1 MDGSYA
7 NDAVQSSAKMT
18 RDQALRVLGR
28 RIAELRR
35 EKGLT
40 QETLAE
46 AMGVS
51 RNHVA
56 DIELGTRNTGVWSL
70 LLICRALGLPPA
82 EVFEDFSPAALK
94 RLGR

>member
-1 MDGSYA
+1 
-7 NDAVQSSAKMT
+7 MT
-18 RDQALRVLGR
+18 REEALKTLGR

-40 QETLAE
+40 QEALAE

-56 DIELGTRNTGVWSL
+56 DIELGARNTGVWSVL
-70 LLICRALGLPPA
+70 LVCKALSVTPA
-82 EVFEDFSPAALK
+82 AVFEDFTGAVVR

>member
-1 MDGSYA
+1 M
-7 NDAVQSSAKMT
+7 K
-18 RDQALRVLGR
+18 REEALKTLGR
-28 RIAELRR
+28 RIAALRR

-40 QETLAE
+40 QEALAE

-70 LLICRALGLPPA
+70 LLICRAMKVLPA
-82 EVFEDFSPAALK
+82 EIFSDFTFSKK
-94 RLGR
+94 RSGGR

>member
-1 MDGSYA
+1 
-7 NDAVQSSAKMT
+7 MT
-18 RDQALRVLGR
+18 RDEALKTLGR

-40 QETLAE
+40 QEALAE

-56 DIELGTRNTGVWSL
+56 DIELGVRNTGVWSL
-70 LLICRALGLPPA
+70 LLICKALGVAPGAL
-82 EVFEDFSPAALK
+82 FEDFGAGVLK
-94 RLGR
+94 RLER

>member
-1 MDGSYA
+1 
-7 NDAVQSSAKMT
+7 MT
-18 RDQALRVLGR
+18 RDEALKTLGR

-40 QETLAE
+40 QEALAE

-56 DIELGTRNTGVWSL
+56 DIELGVRNTGVWSL
-70 LLICRALGLPPA
+70 LLICKALAVAPGVL
-82 EVFEDFSPAALK
+82 FQDFGTNLVR
-94 RLGR
+94 RLSR

>member
-1 MDGSYA
+1 MR
-7 NDAVQSSAKMT
+7 
-18 RDQALRVLGR
+18 RDEALKTLGR

-40 QETLAE
+40 QEALAE

-56 DIELGTRNTGVWSL
+56 DIELGTRNTGVWSI
-70 LLICRALGLPPA
+70 LLICRALSLSPA
-82 EVFEDFSPAALK
+82 LLFEDFTSSALR
-94 RLGR
+94 RLSR

>member
-1 MDGSYA
+1 
-7 NDAVQSSAKMT
+7 MT
-18 RDQALRVLGR
+18 RDEALKTLGR

-40 QETLAE
+40 QEALAE

-56 DIELGTRNTGVWSL
+56 DIELGVRNTGVWSL
-70 LLICRALGLPPA
+70 LLICRALATEPSSLFSDFTPPA
-82 EVFEDFSPAALK
+82 LR
-94 RLGR
+94 RLRR

>member
-1 MDGSYA
+1 
-7 NDAVQSSAKMT
+7 MT
-18 RDQALRVLGR
+18 RDEALKTLGR

-35 EKGLT
+35 EKGLS
-40 QETLAE
+40 QESLAE

-70 LLICRALGLPPA
+70 LLICRALAIAPGAL
-82 EVFEDFSPAALK
+82 FEDFGAVTLR

>member
-1 MDGSYA
+1 
-7 NDAVQSSAKMT
+7 MT
-18 RDQALRVLGR
+18 REEALKTLGR

-40 QETLAE
+40 QEALAE

-56 DIELGTRNTGVWSL
+56 DIELGMRNTGVWSL
-70 LLICRALGLPPA
+70 LLACRAFSVSPGVL
-82 EVFEDFSPAALK
+82 FEDFTSNVLRRIGGKREAAI
-94 RLGR
+94 RSVRRRP

>member
-1 MDGSYA
+1 
-7 NDAVQSSAKMT
+7 MT
-18 RDQALRVLGR
+18 RDEALKTLGS

-40 QETLAE
+40 QEALAE

-70 LLICRALGLPPA
+70 LLVCQAVGVSPSTLFA
-82 EVFEDFSPAALK
+82 DFTSSLLR
-94 RLGR
+94 RLGK

>member
-1 MDGSYA
+1 
-7 NDAVQSSAKMT
+7 MT
-18 RDQALRVLGR
+18 RDEALKTLGR

-40 QETLAE
+40 QEALAE

-56 DIELGTRNTGVWSL
+56 DIELGVRNTGVWSL
-70 LLICRALGLPPA
+70 LLICRALASPPEA
-82 EVFEDFSPAALK
+82 LFEDFTANTLR

>member
-1 MDGSYA
+1 
-7 NDAVQSSAKMT
+7 MT
-18 RDQALRVLGR
+18 RDETLKTLGR

-40 QETLAE
+40 QEALAE

-70 LLICRALGLPPA
+70 LLICKALAVTPA
-82 EVFEDFSPAALK
+82 ELFEDFTPGALR
-94 RLGR
+94 RLRP

>member
-1 MDGSYA
+1 
-7 NDAVQSSAKMT
+7 MT
-18 RDQALRVLGR
+18 REDALQTLGR

-40 QETLAE
+40 QEALAE

-56 DIELGTRNTGVWSL
+56 DIELGARNTGVWSL
-70 LLICRALGLPPA
+70 LLICKALALPPGA
-82 EVFEDFSPAALK
+82 LFEDFGASTMR

>member
-1 MDGSYA
+1 M
-7 NDAVQSSAKMT
+7 K
-18 RDQALRVLGR
+18 RDEALKTLGR
-28 RIAELRR
+28 RIATLRR

-40 QETLAE
+40 QEALAE

-70 LLICRALGLPPA
+70 LLVCRALPA
-82 EVFEDFSPAALK
+82 SPAQLFADFTIPEL
-94 RLGR
+94 RRGRK